1 MAIVK
6 LGWSGGK
13 DSTCAAVLHL
23 ERGDL
28 VKCVCYI
35 PMFDEDIPLITRE
48 HFDFIYSAKEKL
60 EKMGGEVYVING
72 KTYTEYVLTRT
83 RRGKFAGLIYGF
95 PAPMTGMCGFQ
106 RDSKTKAVTS
116 FDVGYYEYMSL
127 GIAADE
133 TARLSQL
140 NENKRSILV
149 ELGVTEAQ
157 TYDIIKPLGLLSPHY
172 ASHTR
177 DGCALCYNAKKGE
190 LEKWLCDYPEARQ
203 RLVELQ
209 NYCKEHRPDRAPLR
223 GKKWF
228 DI

>member
-28 VKCVCYI
+28 LKCVCYV
-35 PMFDEDIPLITRE
+35 PMFDEEIPLITRE
-48 HFDFIYSAKEKL
+48 HFDFINSAKEKL
-60 EKMGGEVYVING
+60 ESMGGEVYIING
-72 KTYTEYVLTRT
+72 KTYVDYVLTRT

-116 FDVGYYEYMSL
+116 FDVGYYEYISL

-149 ELGVTEAQ
+149 ELGITEAQ

-177 DGCALCYNAKKGE
+177 DGCALCYNAKKVSWKNGCVIIPKHVNDF
-190 LEKWLCDYPEARQ
+190 LTFKIIAKNIDPTVPRC
-203 RLVELQ
+203 VE
-209 NYCKEHRPDRAPLR
+209 
-223 GKKWF
+223 KKWF